1 MSIDLRVSVN
11 AVELEVDDEIDLE
24 NDELC
29 HNEDAVYGYAHIFD
43 IKEWYDS
50 DDQLCLTITTSQG
63 IYDVPAYHIMWLRVK
78 D

>member
-1 MSIDLRVSVN
+1 MSVDLRVSVN
-11 AVELEVDDEIDLE
+11 AVELEIGDEVDLE

-29 HNEDAVYGYAHIFD
+29 HNEEAMYAHALIFD

-50 DDQLCLTITTSQG
+50 DEQLCLTIATSQG
-63 IYDVPAYHIMWLRVK
+63 IYDVPAYHVMWLRVT